1 MERRISNSRKKRYRE
16 RSRIDRFRRLR
27 HVILRIRNAQFYQ
40 LLKLKSERINKQFRI
55 YFRRVEE
62 K

>member
-1 MERRISNSRKKRYRE
+1 MERRISNSRKKKYRE
-16 RSRIDRFRRLR
+16 RSRIDRRLR